1 MSVAIKKI
9 VPVLNGSPKLFTKV
23 RSTIPSHLT
32 ICGISP
38 KKMKPKIKIETI
50 PVIKKPLFVG
60 SFFLK

>member
-1 MSVAIKKI
+1 MSAVIKKT
-9 VPVLNGSPKLFTKV
+9 VPLLNGSPKLFTKV

-38 KKMKPKIKIETI
+38 KKMKPKIKIETT
-50 PVIKKPLFVG
+50 PVTKKPFFVG